1 MKRLKKIFN
10 YAFESPLGFFG
21 LSCWFGLPILGFF
34 DGALD
39 LNIPGWF
46 LTLMFFLG
54 ALLLGLSQK
63 YEKNS

>member
-1 MKRLKKIFN
+1 MKRLEKILI
-10 YAFESPLGFFG
+10 YAFESPLAFFG
-21 LSCWFGLPILGFF
+21 FSCWFGMPILAFF

-46 LTLMFFLG
+46 NVFMFLLG